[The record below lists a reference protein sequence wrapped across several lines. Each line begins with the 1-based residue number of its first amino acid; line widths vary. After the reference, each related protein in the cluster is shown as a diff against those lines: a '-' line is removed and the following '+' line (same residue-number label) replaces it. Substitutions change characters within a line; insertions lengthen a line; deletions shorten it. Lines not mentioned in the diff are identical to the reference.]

1 MKLTL
6 KSDNEF
12 IRNNNSMLKIQQRFK
27 IERHYVFTE
36 EIRFLQVQ
44 MMIRECNQ
52 LIQKKRM
59 RMEQEKI

>member
-1 MKLTL
+1 
-6 KSDNEF
+6 
-12 IRNNNSMLKIQQRFK
+12 MLKIQQRFK